1 MHDRIREGSSTW
13 SLGGKEKGRVGFD
26 GEKEGGGGQIDGWGV
41 GKKERRSNES
51 IKRKGVFPEAEQTGV
66 K

>member
-1 MHDRIREGSSTW
+1 M
-13 SLGGKEKGRVGFD
+13 GR
-26 GEKEGGGGQIDGWGV
+26 KKGGGQIDGWGV

-51 IKRKGVFPEAEQTGV
+51 IKRKGVFLEAAQTGV